1 MASVRRPGR
10 DITLV
15 TPSASVAECLAVAEA
30 WAGRGV
36 DVEVLDISPANR
48 ADHAVVLASVAR
60 TRNAV
65 ILGTSADLA
74 CLLYEE
80 LFADLEHAIV
90 RLDAVREGDELN
102 EAVRSLAS

>member
-1 MASVRRPGR
+1 VATMRRPGR
-10 DITLV
+10 DITIV
-15 TPSASVAECLAVAEA
+15 TPSSSVDECVSVADE

-36 DVEVLDISPANR
+36 EIEVLDISPANR

-65 ILGTSADLA
+65 ILGTSSDLA

-90 RLDAVREGDELN
+90 RLDVVREGDELN
-102 EAVRSLAS
+102 DAIRQLAS

>member
-1 MASVRRPGR
+1 VATVRRPGR

-15 TPSASVAECLAVAEA
+15 TPPSSVDECLAVANE

-36 DVEVLDISPANR
+36 ELEVLDISPSNR

-90 RLDAVREGDELN
+90 RLDARRDGDELN
-102 EAVRSLAS
+102 EAVRRLAS

>member
-1 MASVRRPGR
+1 MASLRRPGR

-15 TPSASVAECLAVAEA
+15 TPSAAVDECLETAET

-36 DVEVLDISPANR
+36 EVEVLDISPASR

-65 ILGTSADLA
+65 ILGASAELA

-80 LFADLEHAIV
+80 LFADLEHPIV
-90 RLDAVREGDELN
+90 RLDAVRQGDDLN
-102 EAVRSLAS
+102 EALRHLAS